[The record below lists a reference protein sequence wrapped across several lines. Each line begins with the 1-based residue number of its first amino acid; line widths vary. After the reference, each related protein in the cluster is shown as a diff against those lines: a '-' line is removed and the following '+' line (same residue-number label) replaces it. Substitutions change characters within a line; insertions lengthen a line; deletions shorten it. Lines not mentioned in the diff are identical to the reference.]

1 MVIPMKPVYQK
12 INRNRSHFITE
23 QTKTD
28 HCGDNLLMNS
38 LIRIDNFLPINGDQ
52 KLVKNIL
59 ADLTISSKKIS
70 CVFFYDA
77 KGSKLF
83 EEITKLPEYYL
94 TRTEI
99 DLLKKAASQIS
110 YKLRNVD
117 IVEFGSGDC
126 TKISILLDT
135 IPEEFRDTVC
145 YVSFDVSIASV
156 KKSSNILSNKYP
168 GIRIHGIVAD
178 FISQLGAIPKDTKKV
193 FCFLGSTIGNLSM
206 EKAMEFL
213 VDLSE
218 IMHSDDLLLLGFD
231 MVKSKEV
238 LEKAYNDSKNITE
251 RFNKNILNVVNSYIG
266 TDFDPDTFEHVA
278 FYNERFYRI
287 EMHLK
292 ALKDLEILCPS
303 LPTNIY
309 IKKGETIHTENSHK
323 FTDENINNLASGAG
337 LEIQN
342 IYTDKNKWFS
352 LVQLIKN

>member
-1 MVIPMKPVYQK
+1 MG
-12 INRNRSHFITE
+12 

-28 HCGDNLLMNS
+28 NRGGNLLVNS
-38 LIRIDNFLPINGDQ
+38 LIRIDNFLPKNGDQ
-52 KLVKNIL
+52 ELEKNIL
-59 ADLTISSKKIS
+59 ADLTSSPKKIS
-70 CVFFYDA
+70 SVFFYDA

-99 DLLKKAASQIS
+99 NLLKEAAPQIGD
-110 YKLRNVD
+110 KLRNVD

-145 YVSFDVSIASV
+145 YVPVDVSDVAV
-156 KKSSNILSNKYP
+156 EKSSNILLNKFP

-178 FISQLGAIPKDTKKV
+178 FISQLDVIPKDTKKV

-206 EKAMEFL
+206 EKIKQFL

-218 IMHSDDLLLLGFD
+218 IMHSGDLLLLGFD

-238 LEKAYNDSKNITE
+238 LEKAYNDSKNVTE
-251 RFNKNILNVVNSYIG
+251 RFNKNILNVVNNHIG
-266 TDFDPDTFEHVA
+266 TDFDPDTFEHIA
-278 FYNERFYRI
+278 FYNERFSRI

-292 ALKDLEILCPS
+292 AIKDLEISCPS
-303 LPTNIY
+303 LPTKIY
-309 IKKGETIHTENSHK
+309 IKKGETIHTENSRK
-323 FTDENINNLASGAG
+323 FTDENIKSLVSSAG

-342 IYTDKNKWFS
+342 IFTDKNKWFS